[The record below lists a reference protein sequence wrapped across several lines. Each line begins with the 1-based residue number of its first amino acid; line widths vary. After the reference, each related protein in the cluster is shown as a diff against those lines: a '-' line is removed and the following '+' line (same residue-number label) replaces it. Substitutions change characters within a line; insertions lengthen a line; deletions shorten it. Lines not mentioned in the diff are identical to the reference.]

1 MRILVLGAVLIA
13 VGCAGP
19 STSVVTPPAA
29 TASPTQRAS
38 ASPSPT
44 AAPSLQVV
52 APTSSAPA
60 ATGNAP
66 AAIGL
71 DASVPSRILAFIKA
85 SGGGAALVV
94 ANGASGET
102 LHEVEADDVVF
113 AASLYKL
120 GVLLEAEHRI
130 EDGTLRS
137 ADRVTITQADQRD
150 GGSYTAAGTTLTI
163 EQALERMITVSDNAS
178 ALALLRVLG
187 VEPIHETLEREGIKG
202 QYFTSQGSVTT
213 AQAVATFFGE
223 LARRALV
230 SPAASDRML
239 ARLSRQRVNDR
250 IPAAL
255 PAGVVIGH
263 KTGNLGSVTH
273 DAGLISGPGGTPIVL
288 VVLTWDSS
296 EEKGSQLI
304 RDIAAAVY
312 AGLSKP

>member
-1 MRILVLGAVLIA
+1 MRILVLCAVLVA
-13 VGCAGP
+13 AGCAAPASSGVAPIATSAEPAPTVP
-19 STSVVTPPAA
+19 STPTPTPEPTAQVVVATPSA
-29 TASPTQRAS
+29 TAAARA
-38 ASPSPT
+38 AVLLEAGVPARI
-44 AAPSLQVV
+44 AAL
-52 APTSSAPA
+52 
-60 ATGNAP
+60 
-66 AAIGL
+66 
-71 DASVPSRILAFIKA
+71 IKA

-94 ANGASGET
+94 ANGTSAEV
-102 LHEVEADDVVF
+102 LHEIEPDEVVF

-137 ADRVTITQADQRD
+137 VDRITITRADQRD
-150 GGSYTAAGTTLTI
+150 GGSYTPAGTILTI

-187 VEPIHETLEREGIKG
+187 AEPIHETLLREGIKG
-202 QYFTSQGSVTT
+202 QYFTAQGSVTT
-213 AQAVATFFGE
+213 AKAVATFFGE

-230 SPAASDRML
+230 SPSASDRML

-263 KTGNLGSVTH
+263 KTGNLGFVTH
-273 DAGLISGPGGTPIVL
+273 DAGLITGPGGTPVVL